1 MVTGANR
8 YGSERSC
15 QRQEARKYISG
26 SLRRHYPSGS
36 AGRMFDPSQLFK
48 APRFPFVAKNIL
60 YGYFKYNKSV
70 DVSMHKNQAP
80 NLRAGRLINN
90 RMKIAT
96 AVVPRLIGYTVMIVW
111 KERNFSKTV

>member
-1 MVTGANR
+1 MDLKDHAKDK
-8 YGSERSC
+8 RS
-15 QRQEARKYISG
+15 KYISC

-48 APRFPFVAKNIL
+48 APRFPFVAQNIL

-70 DVSMHKNQAP
+70 GVSMHKNQAP

-90 RMKIAT
+90 RMKIAR
-96 AVVPRLIGYTVMIVW
+96 AVVPRLIGYTVIIVW
-111 KERNFSKTV
+111 KERNFSNTV